1 MDASQPARIKAQDLG
16 ASSFRQAH
24 GVKYAYVTGSMY
36 KGIASKEL
44 VLRMAHAGLLGYLG
58 TGGMKWDRLISDL
71 RYLREK
77 VPSGAAF
84 GANILHNFA
93 HPEAEARTIDLL
105 LEHKIRRVEAAAF
118 LQITPALVT
127 YRVSGLARRPDGSIH
142 VPHMLLAKVSRP
154 EIAEQFLSP
163 PPANILSR
171 LVEAKRITADEAELA
186 RHIPMSDD
194 ICVESDSGGHTDQG
208 VAFALIPAM
217 LILRDRIV
225 TKHNYATS
233 VRLGAAGGLG
243 TPEAIAAAFIL
254 GADFVLTGS
263 VNQCT
268 VEAGISDSAKD
279 LLQEANVQDTAIVPA
294 GDMFEIGARAQV
306 LKRGLFFPAR
316 ANKLYDL
323 YRQFNAW
330 QEIDAETRDRLET
343 KFFHKTVE
351 EVYAETK
358 AHYLRVRPAEIEKAE
373 ANPKH
378 KLALILR
385 WYFVHTARLALKG
398 VDEQRVDFQIHCGP
412 ALGAFNQ
419 WVKGTNL
426 EDWRHR
432 HVDDIA
438 ERLMNGAAACLN
450 DRFNRWTE
458 GVGLQQPS
466 C

>member
-1 MDASQPARIKAQDLG
+1 MDAGRAMRIRAQDLG
-16 ASSFRQAH
+16 AASFREAY
-24 GVKYAYVTGSMY
+24 GVKYAYVSGSMY

-44 VLRMAHAGLLGYLG
+44 VLCMARASLLGFLG

-71 RYLREK
+71 RYLRDN
-77 VPSGAAF
+77 VPSGAAY

-93 HPEAEARTIDLL
+93 NPEAEARTVDIL
-105 LEHKIRRVEAAAF
+105 LEHKICRVEAASF
-118 LQITPALVT
+118 LQITPSLVA
-127 YRVSGLARRPDGSIH
+127 YRISGLTRRPDGSIH
-142 VPHMLLAKVSRP
+142 VPHMLMAKVSRP
-154 EIAEQFLSP
+154 EVAEQFLSP
-163 PPANILSR
+163 PSANLLNH
-171 LVEAKRITADEAELA
+171 LVEARRITTAEAELA
-186 RHIPMSDD
+186 HHVPMADD

-217 LILRDRIV
+217 QLLRDRMMA
-225 TKHNYATS
+225 KYGYAVP

-243 TPEAIAAAFIL
+243 APEAIAAAFIL

-268 VEAGISDSAKD
+268 VEAGISDAAKD
-279 LLQEANVQDTAIVPA
+279 LLQEANIQDTTIVPA

-323 YRQFNAW
+323 YRQYNAW
-330 QEIDAETRDRLET
+330 EEIDAETRERLES
-343 KFFHKTVE
+343 KFFHKSVDE
-351 EVYAETK
+351 IYAETK
-358 AHYLRVRPAEIEKAE
+358 AYYLRVRPSEIEKAE
-373 ANPKH
+373 VNSKH

-398 VDEQRVDFQIHCGP
+398 TDDQRVDFQIHCGP

-419 WVKGTNL
+419 WVKGTEL
-426 EDWRHR
+426 ENWRHR

-450 DRFNRWTE
+450 ARFNQWVGTE
-458 GVGLQQPS
+458 
-466 C
+466 

>member
-1 MDASQPARIKAQDLG
+1 MDASRPARIHAEHLG

-24 GVKYAYVTGSMY
+24 GVRYAYVAGSMY

-44 VLRMAHAGLLGYLG
+44 VVRMARAGLLAFLG
-58 TGGMKWDRLISDL
+58 TGGMKWDGLIADL
-71 RYLREK
+71 LYLQAQ
-77 VPSGAAF
+77 VPPGAAF
-84 GANILHNFA
+84 GANILHNLID
-93 HPEAEARTIDLL
+93 PEAEARTVDLL
-105 LEHKIRRVEAAAF
+105 LEHKIRRVEAASF
-118 LQITPALVT
+118 LQMTASLVV

-171 LVEAKRITADEAELA
+171 LVEARRITTEEADLA
-186 RHIPMSDD
+186 RHIPMADD
-194 ICVESDSGGHTDQG
+194 ICVESDSAGHTDQG

-217 LILRDRIV
+217 RILRDRV
-225 TKHNYATS
+225 VAKQGYATP

-243 TPEAIAAAFIL
+243 TPEATAAAFIL

-279 LLQEANVQDTAIVPA
+279 LLQQANVQDTAIVPA

-306 LKRGLFFPAR
+306 LKHGLFFPAR
-316 ANKLYDL
+316 ANKLYEL
-323 YRQFNAW
+323 YRQYNAW
-330 QEIDAETRDRLET
+330 EEIDAPTRERVET
-343 KFFHKTVE
+343 KYFRKTVE
-351 EVYAETK
+351 DVYAETK
-358 AHYLRVRPAEIEKAE
+358 AYYLRVRPAEIEKAE
-373 ANPKH
+373 KNPKH

-398 VDEQRVDFQIHCGP
+398 MDDQRVDFQIHCGP

-419 WVKGTNL
+419 WAKGTDL

-438 ERLMNGAAACLN
+438 ERLMSGAAACLN
-450 DRFNRWTE
+450 DRFNRWIETA
-458 GVGLQQPS
+458 
-466 C
+466 